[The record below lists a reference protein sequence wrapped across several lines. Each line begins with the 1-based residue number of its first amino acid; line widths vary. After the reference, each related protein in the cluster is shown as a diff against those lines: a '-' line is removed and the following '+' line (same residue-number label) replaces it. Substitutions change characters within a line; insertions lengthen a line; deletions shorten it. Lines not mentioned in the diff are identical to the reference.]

1 MKIECRIN
9 LMRINNLLGYADLT
23 LEDSFVIKGVS
34 ILNGRNGKFISFPQK
49 KVGDKY
55 YDIVFPITKE
65 LRDRI
70 YKIIMEKYNNEA
82 RYEENKAE
90 NNIKY
95 APKQGINTQ
104 QQDQD
109 DQLPF

>member
-9 LMRINNLLGYADLT
+9 IIKKDNLIGYADLT

-34 ILNGRNGKFISFPQK
+34 ILNGRNGIFISFPQK

-55 YDIVFPITKE
+55 YDIVFPIKKE
-65 LRDRI
+65 LRDNI
-70 YKIIMEKYNNEA
+70 TKIVLEKYNKEEI
-82 RYEENKAE
+82 YEENKHE